1 MYQKLLEADNTDT
14 TESIQIQILETSGV
28 RTTALLITKYF
39 FVSNRGQDKNSEIKM
54 CKIFHFIPQTELRI

>member
-54 CKIFHFIPQTELRI
+54 CKIFHFILQTELRI

>member
-14 TESIQIQILETSGV
+14 TESIQIYILETSV
-28 RTTALLITKYF
+28 VHCRALLITKYF